1 MQILLVEDNA
11 LLNHHLSSQL
21 VEDGHIVHAETTA
34 SAGLQ
39 TIRKQPCDVAIIDIG
54 LPDFDG
60 LRLIKQIRSGGLP
73 TPILIL
79 TARSSWQDKVE
90 GLDAGADDYLVK
102 PFQMEELTARL
113 HALVR
118 RSVGFTSPT
127 VNAGNITV
135 DLNAKTVSID
145 AQLMNLTGFE
155 YGILEH
161 LIKNRQKVVSKQQLA
176 DAMYKISHDAQ
187 VSSIEVI
194 ISRLRKKLAS
204 FGHDSVIA
212 TIRGQGYLF
221 KLGAE

>member
-11 LLNHHLSSQL
+11 LLNHHLTSQL
-21 VEDGHIVHAETTA
+21 SEDGHIVHAESTA

-60 LRLIKQIRSGGLP
+60 LRLIKQIRSGGLA

-102 PFQMEELTARL
+102 PFQIEELKARL

-127 VNAGNITV
+127 VNAGNISV
-135 DLNAKTVSID
+135 DLNAKTVSVD
-145 AQLMNLTGFE
+145 EQLISLTKFE
-155 YGILEH
+155 YSILEH
-161 LIKNRQKVVSKQQLA
+161 LIKNRQKVVSKQQLV
-176 DAMYKISHDAQ
+176 DAMYKTSQDAQ
-187 VSSIEVI
+187 INSIEVI
-194 ISRLRKKLAS
+194 ISRLRKKLAAV
-204 FGHDSVIA
+204 GHDSVIS

-221 KLGAE
+221 ELKVG